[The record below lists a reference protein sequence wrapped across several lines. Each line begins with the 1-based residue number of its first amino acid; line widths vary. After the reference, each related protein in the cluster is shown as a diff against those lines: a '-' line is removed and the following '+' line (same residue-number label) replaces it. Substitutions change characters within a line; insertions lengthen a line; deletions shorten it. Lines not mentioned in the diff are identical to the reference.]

1 VYVVRITP
9 ADVGAR
15 VVIRRRIAGPQ
26 TLSDVLGILES
37 WHDDVLAVRT
47 ASGEVVQVPRDD
59 IVAARR
65 VPPRAAR
72 AGRFATAEHDP
83 GRNRT
88 DGHRPEPGGRRR
100 SRPEPPGEAG
110 GHRPTDSIMV
120 GPR

>member
-15 VVIRRRIAGPQ
+15 VVIRRRIAGPP

-37 WHDDVLAVRT
+37 WDDDVLAVRT
-47 ASGEVVQVPRDD
+47 ASGELVRVPRDD
-59 IVAARR
+59 IVAARP

-72 AGRFATAEHDP
+72 TGPSATARHDP
-83 GRNRT
+83 VQDGT
-88 DGHRPEPGGRRR
+88 DGH
-100 SRPEPPGEAG
+100 PPAN
-110 GHRPTDSIMV
+110 SIMI

>member
-15 VVIRRRIAGPQ
+15 VVIRRRIVGPPM
-26 TLSDVLGILES
+26 LSDVLGILES

-47 ASGEVVQVPRDD
+47 ASGELVRVPRDD
-59 IVAARR
+59 IVAARP

-72 AGRFATAEHDP
+72 ARPPVRGD
-83 GRNRT
+83 T
-88 DGHRPEPGGRRR
+88 DGH
-100 SRPEPPGEAG
+100 PPA
-110 GHRPTDSIMV
+110 DSIMT